1 MDDRHLVW
9 HLRNGGVRFSRG
21 NATLWFEKYS
31 MGAAAMDEFAALAGQ
46 GIEDIKSFLQVPRR
60 AKSKI
65 ADEIRYFVSS
75 DVEIS
80 YTNSRSVFL
89 PAQRVRNRSAPYL
102 HETFH
107 ALVPCR
113 HCPLWFSEG
122 FACYVQSYVAENF
135 SGYDGAIFTQ
145 EGNGGVDADAAHWA
159 ASRGGKRVLPFIG
172 KNGEPPALR
181 SDRENV
187 AAPFYVLSHS
197 FVKFLAQDLEPAIL
211 YKISRSR
218 DFRKAVKRH
227 TGATPA
233 KRKCQWLGS
242 LELWRP
248 RHTQS
253 F

>member
-21 NATLWFEKYS
+21 KATLWFEKYS

-145 EGNGGVDADAAHWA
+145 EGNGSVDADAAHWA
-159 ASRGGKRVLPFIG
+159 ASRGGKHVLPFIG

-197 FVKFLAQDLEPAIL
+197 FVKFIAQCVEPSTL

-218 DFRKAVKRH
+218 DFRKAFKRH
-227 TGATPA
+227 MDATPA
-233 KRKCQWLGS
+233 KKKCQWLGS

>member
-1 MDDRHLVW
+1 MDDRHLVR
-9 HLRNGGVRFSRG
+9 HLRNSGVRFSHG
-21 NATLWFEKYS
+21 NATLWIEKYS
-31 MGAAAMDEFAALAGQ
+31 MTAAAMNEFAVLVGQ
-46 GIEDIKSFLQVPRR
+46 GIEDIKSFLQVSPR

-65 ADEIRYFVSS
+65 ADEIHFFVSG

-89 PAQRVRNRSAPYL
+89 PAQRVRNQSAPYL

-107 ALVPCR
+107 VLAPCR

-122 FACYVQSYVAENF
+122 LACYVQSYVARNF

-145 EGNGGVDADAAHWA
+145 DGNGSVDADAAHWA

-172 KNGEPPALR
+172 KNGEPPALQ

-197 FVKFLAQDLEPAIL
+197 FVKFLAQCVEPSTL

-218 DFRKAVKRH
+218 DFRKAFKRH
-227 TGATPA
+227 MDATPA
-233 KRKCQWLGS
+233 KKKFQWLSS
-242 LELWRP
+242 LERWRP